1 MKLSEA
7 LYEIKSLELSIIKDQ
22 ELIKFVPGLEIKNF
36 LVACENKINKLNELN
51 SQVAETK
58 QKNLLQDK
66 SLLETEIILL
76 SISSKLSILTELL
89 KNQSLTPEQRN
100 NIYSQLNLFQESYN
114 TLLSGI
120 NKSFSETD
128 LIIK

>member
-7 LYEIKSLELSIIKDQ
+7 MYEVKVLEMSVEKDK
-22 ELIKFVPGLEIKNF
+22 ELVKFVPGPEIKNF
-36 LVACENKINKLNELN
+36 LVNCEERINKLNDLN
-51 SQVAETK
+51 NKVEKTK
-58 QKNLLQDK
+58 QNTLLQDK

-89 KNQSLTPEQRN
+89 KNQSLTIDQRTN
-100 NIYSQLNLFQESYN
+100 VYSQLNLFQESHN

-120 NKSFSETD
+120 NKSFSETE
-128 LIIK
+128 LIK